1 MGSLIFDPC
10 SSSRGIRFHEFPLFL
25 HDIALNNVDK
35 AGNYLDT
42 GIEIVFALLGRRI
55 LDGKSG
61 VQGEI
66 SSPVSIFHRSERNKA
81 AVFYLYATTTSE

>member
-1 MGSLIFDPC
+1 MVL
-10 SSSRGIRFHEFPLFL
+10 
-25 HDIALNNVDK
+25 
-35 AGNYLDT
+35 
-42 GIEIVFALLGRRI
+42 ALLGRRI